1 METVHFITCLLC
13 ACALAF
19 LIYQTSELI
28 KAFKKAFKEDN
39 EEEEYQQW
47 VKDNQG
53 FYEKL
58 DKDIKFRN
66 RYRKEQEEEDM
77 SC

>member
-1 METVHFITCLLC
+1 METIHFITCLLC

-28 KAFKKAFKEDN
+28 KAFKIAFKEDDK

-47 VKDNQG
+47 VKDNVEVE
-53 FYEKL
+53 EKM
-58 DKDIKFRN
+58 DKAIRFRR
-66 RYRKEQEEEDM
+66 RYNKERDK
-77 SC
+77 

>member
-1 METVHFITCLLC
+1 MDVVHFITCLLC

-28 KAFKKAFKEDN
+28 KAFKIAFKEDDK

-47 VKDNQG
+47 VKDNV
-53 FYEKL
+53 EVEERM
-58 DKDIKFRN
+58 DKAIRFRN
-66 RYRKEQEEEDM
+66 RYNKERDK
-77 SC
+77 

>member
-1 METVHFITCLLC
+1 METIHFITCLLC

-28 KAFKKAFKEDN
+28 KAFKIAFKEDDK

-47 VKDNQG
+47 VKDNV
-53 FYEKL
+53 EVEERM
-58 DKDIKFRN
+58 DKAIRFRN
-66 RYRKEQEEEDM
+66 RYNKERDK
-77 SC
+77 